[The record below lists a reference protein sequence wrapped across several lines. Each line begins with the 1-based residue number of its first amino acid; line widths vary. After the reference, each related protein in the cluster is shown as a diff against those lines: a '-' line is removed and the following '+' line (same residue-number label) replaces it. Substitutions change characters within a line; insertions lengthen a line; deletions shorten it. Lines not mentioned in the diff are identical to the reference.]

1 MTCSIVTSSKT
12 GNTALLARTIA
23 GCLPQG
29 VCLYDGAP
37 AAEAAAADRIF
48 VGFWTDKGSCDTA
61 VADFLQ
67 SLRGKQ
73 VFLFGTA
80 GFGGSP
86 EYFAQILQ
94 RVKANLDDSNQLI
107 GSYMCQGKMGVGV
120 RKRYESLLPTDPGKF
135 QPLLDNFDRALS
147 HPDAEDLARLT
158 EMIRALL

>member
-23 GCLPQG
+23 ACLPQG
-29 VCLYDGAP
+29 ACLYDGAP
-37 AAEAAAADRIF
+37 AAEGAAADRIF
-48 VGFWTDKGSCDTA
+48 VGFWTDKGSCDAA

-94 RVKANLDDSNQLI
+94 RVRANLNDSNQLI

-120 RKRYESLLPTDPGKF
+120 RKRYESLLPTDPEKF
-135 QPLLDNFDRALS
+135 RPLLDNFDRALS
-147 HPDAEDLARLT
+147 HPDPEDLARLT
-158 EMIRALL
+158 ETVRALP